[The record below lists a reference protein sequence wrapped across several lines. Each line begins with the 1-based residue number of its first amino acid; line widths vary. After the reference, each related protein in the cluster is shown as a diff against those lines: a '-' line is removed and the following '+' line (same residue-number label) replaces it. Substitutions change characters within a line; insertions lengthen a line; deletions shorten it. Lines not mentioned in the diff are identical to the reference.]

1 MKHPRNNLNSVRCLN
16 FSGSIKNGQQ
26 NGQQNSNNLQF
37 KTVEE
42 KREIVQNIM
51 EQLYEYQLL
60 PDEHEAINLLFK
72 LMGVYINENKTI
84 NINIKIKQLNKK
96 IVGILPNKIN
106 ERPWVNLENI

>member
-1 MKHPRNNLNSVRCLN
+1 MKKPIKNLNSARDLN
-16 FSGSIKNGQQ
+16 LSGSIKTGP
-26 NGQQNSNNLQF
+26 NNPQF

-42 KREIVQNIM
+42 KRGIVQNIM

-60 PDEHEAINLLFK
+60 PVEHEAINMLFK

-106 ERPWVNLENI
+106 ERPWLNLENI